1 CRGSHMTRWRALVTV
16 CVWLVVSVSL
26 AATNARPGVLVLA
39 GIVAVVSAV
48 ILVMFDL
55 TNAVIRVGW
64 TRQREVRR
72 STRGSDPRVN
82 SLRTELYDSRW
93 FGSAELR
100 GTLVDLVDD
109 RLLAHRH
116 IDRATDPAAAME
128 VLTPTLRH
136 LVAAQRPAVAVRQ
149 LGRIITDIESL

>member
-1 CRGSHMTRWRALVTV
+1 MTRWRALATV
-16 CVWLVVSVSL
+16 CAWLVLSVSL
-26 AATNARPGVLVLA
+26 AASNSRPAVLVLA

-55 TNAVIRVGW
+55 LNTVIRVRW
-64 TRQREVRR
+64 TRPRQQRR
-72 STRGSDPRVN
+72 STRGSDPRVT
-82 SLRTELYDSRW
+82 SLRTELYDARR

-128 VLTPTLRH
+128 ALTPTLRH
-136 LVAAQRPAVAVRQ
+136 LVAAQRPVVAMRQ

>member
-1 CRGSHMTRWRALVTV
+1 MTRWRALVTV
-16 CVWLVVSVSL
+16 CVWLVVSISL
-26 AATNARPGVLVLA
+26 SVTNARPAVIVLA

-48 ILVMFDL
+48 ILVMSDL
-55 TNAVIRVGW
+55 SNAVIQVGW
-64 TRQREVRR
+64 TRPRQVRR
-72 STRGSDPRVN
+72 SRRGSDPRIS
-82 SLRTELYDSRW
+82 SLRTQLYDARW

-109 RLLAHRH
+109 RLLAHRN

-128 VLTPTLRH
+128 ALTPTLRH
-136 LVAAQRPAVAVRQ
+136 LVAGPRRPAVAVRQ

>member
-1 CRGSHMTRWRALVTV
+1 MTRWRAVATV
-16 CVWLVVSVSL
+16 CDWLVLSVSL
-26 AATNARPGVLVLA
+26 AASNARPAVLVLA

-48 ILVMFDL
+48 ILVTVDL
-55 TNAVIRVGW
+55 SNAVIRIGW
-64 TRQREVRR
+64 TRPKQVRR
-72 STRGSDPRVN
+72 STRGSDPRVS
-82 SLRTELYDSRW
+82 SLRAQLYDARW

-128 VLTPTLRH
+128 ALTPTLRH
-136 LVAAQRPAVAVRQ
+136 LVAAQRPVVAVRQ

>member
-1 CRGSHMTRWRALVTV
+1 MTRWRALVMV
-16 CVWLVVSVSL
+16 CVWMVLSVSL
-26 AATNARPGVLVLA
+26 AASNARPAVLVLA

-55 TNAVIRVGW
+55 SNAVIRVGW

>member
-1 CRGSHMTRWRALVTV
+1 MTRSRALVTV
-16 CVWLVVSVSL
+16 CVWLVISVSL
-26 AATNARPGVLVLA
+26 AASNSRPAVLVLA

-48 ILVMFDL
+48 ILVMIDL
-55 TNAVIRVGW
+55 SNAVIRVGW
-64 TRQREVRR
+64 IRPRQVRR
-72 STRGSDPRVN
+72 SIRGSDPRVN
-82 SLRTELYDSRW
+82 SLRTELYDARW
-93 FGSAELR
+93 FGSTELR

>member
-1 CRGSHMTRWRALVTV
+1 MV
-16 CVWLVVSVSL
+16 CVWLVFSVSL
-26 AATNARPGVLVLA
+26 AASNARPAVLVLA
-39 GIVAVVSAV
+39 GIVAVVSAAIV
-48 ILVMFDL
+48 VMVDL
-55 TNAVIRVGW
+55 SHAVIRVGW
-64 TRQREVRR
+64 TRPRQVRR
-72 STRGSDPRVN
+72 PSRGSDPRVS
-82 SLRTELYDSRW
+82 SLRTELHDARW

>member
-1 CRGSHMTRWRALVTV
+1 VTRSRALVTV

-26 AATNARPGVLVLA
+26 AAANARPAVLVLA
-39 GIVAVVSAV
+39 GIVAAVSAV
-48 ILVMFDL
+48 ILVGVDL
-55 TNAVIRVGW
+55 STTVIRVGW
-64 TRQREVRR
+64 TRPRQVRR

-82 SLRTELYDSRW
+82 SLRTELYDARW

-128 VLTPTLRH
+128 ALTPTLRH
-136 LVAAQRPAVAVRQ
+136 LVAAQRPAFAARQ
-149 LGRIITDIESL
+149 LGRIITEIESL

>member
-1 CRGSHMTRWRALVTV
+1 MTRWRALAMV
-16 CVWLVVSVSL
+16 CVWLVFSVSL
-26 AATNARPGVLVLA
+26 AASNARPAVLVLA

-48 ILVMFDL
+48 IVVTVDL
-55 TNAVIRVGW
+55 SHVVIRVGW
-64 TRQREVRR
+64 TRPPQVRRR
-72 STRGSDPRVN
+72 STRGAIRGSARCA
-82 SLRTELYDSRW
+82 LELHDARW

-100 GTLVDLVDD
+100 RTLVDLVDD

>member
-1 CRGSHMTRWRALVTV
+1 MTRSRVLVTV
-16 CVWLVVSVSL
+16 GVWLVLSVSL
-26 AATNARPGVLVLA
+26 AATNARPAVLVLA
-39 GIVAVVSAV
+39 GIVAAVSAV
-48 ILVMFDL
+48 ILVGVDL
-55 TNAVIRVGW
+55 LNTVIQVGW
-64 TRQREVRR
+64 TRSSQVGRFN
-72 STRGSDPRVN
+72 RGSDPRVN
-82 SLRTELYDSRW
+82 SLRSELYDGRW

-116 IDRATDPAAAME
+116 IDRASDPAAAME

-136 LVAAQRPAVAVRQ
+136 LVAAQRPSVAVRQ

>member
-1 CRGSHMTRWRALVTV
+1 VTRWRALAMA
-16 CVWLVVSVSL
+16 CVWLVFSVSL
-26 AATNARPGVLVLA
+26 AASNARPAVLVLA

-48 ILVMFDL
+48 IVVMVDL
-55 TNAVIRVGW
+55 SNTVIRVGW
-64 TRQREVRR
+64 TRPRQVRR
-72 STRGSDPRVN
+72 SIRGSDPRVN
-82 SLRTELYDSRW
+82 SLRTQLYDARW

-128 VLTPTLRH
+128 ALTPTLRH
-136 LVAAQRPAVAVRQ
+136 LVAAQRPSVAVRQ

>member
-1 CRGSHMTRWRALVTV
+1 MTRWRALAMV
-16 CVWLVVSVSL
+16 CVWLVFSVSL
-26 AATNARPGVLVLA
+26 AVSNARPAVLVLA
-39 GIVAVVSAV
+39 GIVAVLSAV
-48 ILVMFDL
+48 IVVMVDL
-55 TNAVIRVGW
+55 SRGVIRVGW
-64 TRQREVRR
+64 TRPRHVRR
-72 STRGSDPRVN
+72 STRGSDPRVS
-82 SLRTELYDSRW
+82 SLRTELYDARW

-116 IDRATDPAAAME
+116 IDRATDPAVAME

-136 LVAAQRPAVAVRQ
+136 LVATQRPAVAVRQ

>member
-1 CRGSHMTRWRALVTV
+1 MTRWRALATV

-26 AATNARPGVLVLA
+26 AATNARPAVLVLA

-55 TNAVIRVGW
+55 SKAVIRVGW
-64 TRQREVRR
+64 TRRRQVRR
-72 STRGSDPRVN
+72 STRGSDPRVS
-82 SLRTELYDSRW
+82 SLRNQLYDARW

-100 GTLVDLVDD
+100 ATLVDLVDD
-109 RLLAHRH
+109 RLIAHRH

-128 VLTPTLRH
+128 ALTPTLRH
-136 LVAAQRPAVAVRQ
+136 LVAAPRRPAVAVRQ

>member
-1 CRGSHMTRWRALVTV
+1 MTRWRALVTV
-16 CVWLVVSVSL
+16 CVWLVLSVSL
-26 AATNARPGVLVLA
+26 VASNARPAVLVLA

-48 ILVMFDL
+48 ILVMVDL
-55 TNAVIRVGW
+55 SNAVIRVGW
-64 TRQREVRR
+64 TRPRELRR
-72 STRGSDPRVN
+72 STRGSDPRVS
-82 SLRTELYDSRW
+82 SLRTELYDARW

>member
-1 CRGSHMTRWRALVTV
+1 MTRWRALVTV
-16 CVWLVVSVSL
+16 CVWLVISVSL
-26 AATNARPGVLVLA
+26 AASNARPAVLVLA
-39 GIVAVVSAV
+39 GIVAVISAV

-55 TNAVIRVGW
+55 SNAVIRVGW
-64 TRQREVRR
+64 TRRR
-72 STRGSDPRVN
+72 QLRRARRGSDPRVS
-82 SLRTELYDSRW
+82 SLRTQLYDARW

-116 IDRATDPAAAME
+116 IDRATDPAAAMA

>member
-1 CRGSHMTRWRALVTV
+1 MTRSRALVTV
-16 CVWLVVSVSL
+16 CVWLVISVSL
-26 AATNARPGVLVLA
+26 AASNSRPAVLVLA

-48 ILVMFDL
+48 ILVMIDL
-55 TNAVIRVGW
+55 SNAVIRVGW
-64 TRQREVRR
+64 IRPRQVRR
-72 STRGSDPRVN
+72 SIRGSDPRVN
-82 SLRTELYDSRW
+82 SLRTELYDARW

-136 LVAAQRPAVAVRQ
+136 LIAAQRPAVAVRQ

>member
-1 CRGSHMTRWRALVTV
+1 MTRWRALVMV
-16 CVWLVVSVSL
+16 CAWLVLSVSL
-26 AATNARPGVLVLA
+26 AATNAQPAVLVLA

-55 TNAVIRVGW
+55 SNAVIRVGW
-64 TRQREVRR
+64 TRPRQVRR
-72 STRGSDPRVN
+72 STRGSDPRVS
-82 SLRTELYDSRW
+82 SLRTELYDARW

-128 VLTPTLRH
+128 ALTPILRH
-136 LVAAQRPAVAVRQ
+136 LVAAQRPAAAVRQ

>member
-1 CRGSHMTRWRALVTV
+1 VTRWRALVMV
-16 CVWLVVSVSL
+16 CVWLVLSVSL
-26 AATNARPGVLVLA
+26 AATNAQPAVLVLA

-55 TNAVIRVGW
+55 SNAVIRVGW
-64 TRQREVRR
+64 TRPRQVRR
-72 STRGSDPRVN
+72 STRGSDPRVS
-82 SLRTELYDSRW
+82 SLRTELYDARW
-93 FGSAELR
+93 FRSAELR

-128 VLTPTLRH
+128 ALTPILRH
-136 LVAAQRPAVAVRQ
+136 LVAAQRPAAAVRQ

>member
-1 CRGSHMTRWRALVTV
+1 MTRSRALVTV
-16 CVWLVVSVSL
+16 CVWLVLSVSL
-26 AATNARPGVLVLA
+26 TVSNARPAVLVLA
-39 GIVAVVSAV
+39 GIVAVVAV
-48 ILVMFDL
+48 VIVVMVDL
-55 TNAVIRVGW
+55 SNAVIRVGW
-64 TRQREVRR
+64 TRPRQVRR
-72 STRGSDPRVN
+72 STRGSDPRVS
-82 SLRTELYDSRW
+82 SLRTELHDARW

-136 LVAAQRPAVAVRQ
+136 LVAAQRPTIAVRQ
-149 LGRIITDIESL
+149 LRRIISDIESL

>member
-1 CRGSHMTRWRALVTV
+1 MV
-16 CVWLVVSVSL
+16 CVWLVLSVSL
-26 AATNARPGVLVLA
+26 AATNAQPAVLVLA

-55 TNAVIRVGW
+55 SNAVIRVGW
-64 TRQREVRR
+64 TRPRQVRR
-72 STRGSDPRVN
+72 STRGSDPRVS
-82 SLRTELYDSRW
+82 SLRTELYDARW

-128 VLTPTLRH
+128 ALTPILRH
-136 LVAAQRPAVAVRQ
+136 LVAAQRPAAAVRQ

>member
-1 CRGSHMTRWRALVTV
+1 VTRWRALVMV
-16 CVWLVVSVSL
+16 CVWLFFSVSL
-26 AATNARPGVLVLA
+26 AVSNARPAVLVLA
-39 GIVAVVSAV
+39 GTVAVVSAV
-48 ILVMFDL
+48 VLVMVDL
-55 TNAVIRVGW
+55 SRGVIRVRW
-64 TRQREVRR
+64 TRPRQVRR
-72 STRGSDPRVN
+72 STRGSDPRVS
-82 SLRTELYDSRW
+82 SLRTELHDARW

>member
-1 CRGSHMTRWRALVTV
+1 MTRRRVLATV

-26 AATNARPGVLVLA
+26 AASDSRPAVLVLA

-48 ILVMFDL
+48 ILVMIDL
-55 TNAVIRVGW
+55 SNAVIRVEW
-64 TRQREVRR
+64 TEPRHVRR
-72 STRGSDPRVN
+72 STPDRDPRVT
-82 SLRTELYDSRW
+82 SLRAQLYDARW

-100 GTLVDLVDD
+100 ATLVDLVDD
-109 RLLAHRH
+109 RLLAHRR
-116 IDRATDPAAAME
+116 IDRATHPAAAME

-136 LVAAQRPAVAVRQ
+136 LVTGDRRSTVAVRQ

>member
-1 CRGSHMTRWRALVTV
+1 MV
-16 CVWLVVSVSL
+16 CVWLFFSVSL
-26 AATNARPGVLVLA
+26 AVSNARPAVLVLA
-39 GIVAVVSAV
+39 GTVAVVSAV
-48 ILVMFDL
+48 VLVMVDL
-55 TNAVIRVGW
+55 SRGIIRIRW
-64 TRQREVRR
+64 TRPRQVRR
-72 STRGSDPRVN
+72 STRGSDPRV
-82 SLRTELYDSRW
+82 SLLRTELYDARW

>member
-1 CRGSHMTRWRALVTV
+1 VTRWRALAMV
-16 CVWLVVSVSL
+16 CVWLAFSVSL
-26 AATNARPGVLVLA
+26 AASNARPAVLVLA

-48 ILVMFDL
+48 ILVMVDL
-55 TNAVIRVGW
+55 SHAVIQVGW
-64 TRQREVRR
+64 TRPRQVRL
-72 STRGSDPRVN
+72 STRGSDPRVS
-82 SLRTELYDSRW
+82 SLRTELHDARW

-128 VLTPTLRH
+128 ALTPTLRN

>member
-1 CRGSHMTRWRALVTV
+1 MTRWRALAIV

-26 AATNARPGVLVLA
+26 VVSDARPAVLVLA

-48 ILVMFDL
+48 ILVMVDL
-55 TNAVIRVGW
+55 SHAVIQVGW
-64 TRQREVRR
+64 CRPRQVRR
-72 STRGSDPRVN
+72 STRGSDPRVS
-82 SLRTELYDSRW
+82 SLRTELYDARW

-136 LVAAQRPAVAVRQ
+136 LVAANRPAVAVRQ
-149 LGRIITDIESL
+149 LGRILTDIESL

>member
-1 CRGSHMTRWRALVTV
+1 MH
-16 CVWLVVSVSL
+16 
-26 AATNARPGVLVLA
+26 
-39 GIVAVVSAV
+39 
-48 ILVMFDL
+48 
-55 TNAVIRVGW
+55 
-64 TRQREVRR
+64 
-72 STRGSDPRVN
+72 
-82 SLRTELYDSRW
+82 TELHYARW
-93 FGSAELR
+93 FGSAELG

-136 LVAAQRPAVAVRQ
+136 LVAAQRPAVGLRQ

>member
-1 CRGSHMTRWRALVTV
+1 MTRWRALVTV

-26 AATNARPGVLVLA
+26 TASNARPAVLVLA

-48 ILVMFDL
+48 ILVMVDL
-55 TNAVIRVGW
+55 SNTVIRVGW
-64 TRQREVRR
+64 TRPRQARR

-82 SLRTELYDSRW
+82 SLRTELYDARW

-100 GTLVDLVDD
+100 GILVDLVDD

-128 VLTPTLRH
+128 ALTPTLRH

>member
-1 CRGSHMTRWRALVTV
+1 
-16 CVWLVVSVSL
+16 
-26 AATNARPGVLVLA
+26 LA

-48 ILVMFDL
+48 ILVMVDL
-55 TNAVIRVGW
+55 SLAVIRVEW
-64 TRQREVRR
+64 TRPPQLRR

-82 SLRTELYDSRW
+82 SLRTELYDARW
-93 FGSAELR
+93 FGSAELS

-128 VLTPTLRH
+128 ALTPALRH
-136 LVAAQRPAVAVRQ
+136 LVAANRRSAVAARQ
-149 LGRIITDIESL
+149 LDRIITDIESL